1 MEKNA
6 AANCVSGC
14 DSKGLG
20 RGACWLR
27 TAVLGVVVG
36 SLGSNRSIAESECL
50 AVADGRAYTAD
61 VVQTT
66 ASLHASSPP
75 VTPR

>member
-1 MEKNA
+1 
-6 AANCVSGC
+6 
-14 DSKGLG
+14 
-20 RGACWLR
+20 
-27 TAVLGVVVG
+27 VLGVVVG